1 MFCLISW
8 GNEFLVSGLILGLCT
23 PQEENQLRFYL
34 ISFLN
39 LCSRSAGNLVN
50 LWK

>member
-23 PQEENQLRFYL
+23 PQEENQLGFYL
-34 ISFLN
+34 FIYF
-39 LCSRSAGNLVN
+39 
-50 LWK
+50 